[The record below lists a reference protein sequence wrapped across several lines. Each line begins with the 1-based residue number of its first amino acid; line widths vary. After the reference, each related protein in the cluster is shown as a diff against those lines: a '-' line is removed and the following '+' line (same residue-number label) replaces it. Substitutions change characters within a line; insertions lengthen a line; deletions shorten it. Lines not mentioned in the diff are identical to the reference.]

1 MTIYKTCTEYW
12 LDPQTGAFRGE
23 FEAMY
28 QDIAD
33 PWGCEA
39 GKSSLNNQIFLDIIF
54 DANRRYD
61 RILDIGCGLGALL
74 NTVRQRNQGGYVL
87 GVDVSRTAI
96 QKAKERYP
104 ELHFDCRNIAKER
117 LEEGDFDLVVLSEVL
132 WYILDDLPSF
142 FSRVAAMLR
151 PAGLLAIHQYFPAEQ
166 RFGRERVDGLPGFLQ
181 LMERQRPLLRRHMY
195 TNHHP
200 DGLVLLSTFQKEK

>member
-1 MTIYKTCTEYW
+1 
-12 LDPQTGAFRGE
+12 
-23 FEAMY
+23 MY
-28 QDIAD
+28 RDIAD
-33 PWGCEA
+33 PWGCET
-39 GKSSLNNQIFLDIIF
+39 GKSSLNNEIFLDIIF
-54 DANRRYD
+54 DANRRFD
-61 RILDIGCGLGALL
+61 KILDIGCGLGGLL
-74 NTVRQRNQGGYVL
+74 NAVKQRNQGGYVL

-166 RFGRERVDGLPGFLQ
+166 RFGRERIDGLPGFLQ
-181 LMERQRPLLRRHMY
+181 FMERQRPLLRRHMY
-195 TNHHP
+195 TNHPP
-200 DGLVLLSTFQKEK
+200 DGIVLLSIFERER